1 MKGFTT
7 IEMKRFNYL
16 SRELDAAYHE
26 AAKKLGLSD
35 SAMWVLYT
43 ICDNGEPCPLNDIC
57 KLSGISKQTINSAIR
72 KLEIEQILYLEAFD
86 RKKKQIYLTEKG
98 RTLAKQTVVHLIEI
112 ENTIFDSWEKEER
125 EIYLELMQRYLT
137 MFRNKIKELSI

>member
-1 MKGFTT
+1 MKGLTT

-16 SRELDAAYHE
+16 SSELDAAYHE

-35 SAMWVLYT
+35 SAMWILYI
-43 ICDNGEPCPLNDIC
+43 ICGNGEPCPLNDIC

-86 RKKKQIYLTEKG
+86 GRKKQIYLTEKG
-98 RTLAKQTVVHLIEI
+98 RTLVKQTVVHLIEI

-125 EIYLELMQRYLT
+125 ELYLELTQRYLT
-137 MFRNKIKELSI
+137 MFRNKIKECLK